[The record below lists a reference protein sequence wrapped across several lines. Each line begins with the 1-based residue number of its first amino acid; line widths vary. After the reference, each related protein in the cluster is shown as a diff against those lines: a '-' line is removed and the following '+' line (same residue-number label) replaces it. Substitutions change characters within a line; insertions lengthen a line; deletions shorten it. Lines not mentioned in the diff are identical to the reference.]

1 MSASSAPTV
10 AVAPVV
16 TLAESVVLGLG
27 STDLRG
33 AVRYAPAT
41 GALVLV
47 APSGAEHVL
56 GENTLGDLTA
66 TAGCVLIEAF
76 GRHALLPQSLVD
88 AGMATVVSETR
99 GGMWNAPIIE
109 LAPAMPPQPNL

>member
-1 MSASSAPTV
+1 MSASPAPTV
-10 AVAPVV
+10 ALAPVV
-16 TLAESVVLGLG
+16 TLAESVVLDLG

-33 AVRYAPAT
+33 AVHYAPAT
-41 GALVLV
+41 GKLLLI

-56 GENTLGDLTA
+56 GEKDFGDLTSS
-66 TAGCVLIEAF
+66 AGCVLIEAF

-109 LAPAMPPQPNL
+109 LAPVLPSQPTP